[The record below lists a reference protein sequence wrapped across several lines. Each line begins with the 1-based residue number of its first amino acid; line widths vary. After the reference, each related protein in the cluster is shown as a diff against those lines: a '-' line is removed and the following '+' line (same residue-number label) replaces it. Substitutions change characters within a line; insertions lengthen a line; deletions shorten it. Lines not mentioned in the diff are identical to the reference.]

1 MLVGF
6 SVGLIIIGM
15 LLTIIDILIPPSLL
29 GGNIMMF
36 LTFKIM
42 GIGLAAIGIM
52 ILGGRIYQTGIGPF
66 LDIPNTRRVILLHQ
80 RRGNNP
86 NARFLPAR
94 LDDLEYI
101 RSRNKIFKDTG
112 GGFRV
117 CGHDVRRTHEM
128 ISFDMPDWLTQYFY
142 KIKEKY
148 GVNGSDEFKQLQ
160 KKLHELKPPIG
171 NTLTLEEQLK
181 KIELLKPIMDKPTY
195 KQVLLDMD
203 YTQLRNMEQ
212 LLFDGIVHHAE
223 EAESF
228 IESATPNELSV
239 LEKQKFLNEKME
251 EKHYREVGE
260 HNIGQWIGPILLL
273 MVGGAI
279 AFAII
284 AGVMQG

>member
-1 MLVGF
+1 LIVGF
-6 SVGLIIIGM
+6 GMGMIIIGM
-15 LLTIIDILIPPSLL
+15 LLMILDMMIPPTLIGDPL
-29 GGNIMMF
+29 MFMM
-36 LTFKIM
+36 FKIM
-42 GIGLAAIGIM
+42 GVGFSSIGIM
-52 ILGGRIYQTGIGPF
+52 IVAGRIFQTGVGPF
-66 LDIPNTRRVILLHQ
+66 LDLPNTSRVILMHQ
-80 RRGNNP
+80 RRGKTP
-86 NARFLPAR
+86 NARFIPAK

-101 RSRNKIFKDTG
+101 RSKNKIFKDTG
-112 GGFRV
+112 GGFRI

-142 KIKEKY
+142 QIKQKY

-160 KKLHELKPPIG
+160 KKLHELKPPIE

-212 LLFDGIVHHAE
+212 LLFDGQVHHAE

-251 EKHYREVGE
+251 EKHYKDVGE
-260 HNIGQWIGPILLL
+260 HNFGQWIGPIVIL
-273 MVGGAI
+273 MIGGVI
-279 AFAII
+279 AVAML
-284 AGVMQG
+284 AGIFQ